1 MLAKKRLLTRIDF
14 DGLVCAALL
23 KELDIIDE
31 IQFVHPKDMQDG
43 RISITD
49 MDITA
54 NLPYVDGVDIA
65 FDHHISEISR
75 VNSPPNHIVYPN
87 APSAARVV
95 YEYYGA
101 EKRFTKL
108 PPSLMEAVDVAD
120 SAKHTIEQ
128 IKHPSGW
135 GLLTFI
141 IDPRTGL
148 GRFKNFRINNYA
160 LMIKLV
166 DLLRTKGVDEILEDE
181 DVKERVQLYFEHQEK
196 FIQQLKDCTKIHKT
210 AAHINLRNEET
221 IYAGNRFMIYALFP
235 EINISVHE
243 MWGKNKR
250 NVVFAVGKSIFNR
263 TSKMNIGEF
272 LLQYGGGGHVTAG
285 TCQVPIADAD
295 KVREAI
301 ITAMVQDV

>member
-1 MLAKKRLLTRIDF
+1 MLAKKRLLTRSDF

-23 KELDIIDE
+23 KELGIIDE

-65 FDHHISEISR
+65 FDHHISEVSR
-75 VNSPPNHIVYPN
+75 VISPPNHIVYPN

-101 EKRFTKL
+101 EKRFTNL
-108 PPSLMEAVDVAD
+108 PPSLMEAVDIAD
-120 SAKHTIEQ
+120 SAKYTIEQ
-128 IKHPSGW
+128 IKNPQGW
-135 GLLTFI
+135 KLLTFMM
-141 IDPRTGL
+141 DPRTGL
-148 GRFKNFRINNYA
+148 GRFKNFRINNHA
-160 LMIKLV
+160 LMLKLI
-166 DLLRTKGVDEILEDE
+166 DLLRTKGVDEILQDE
-181 DVKERVQLYFEHQEK
+181 DVQERVRLYFEHQEK
-196 FIQQLKDCTKIHKT
+196 AIRQIKDCTTVHKN
-210 AAHINLRNEET
+210 AAHLNLRNEET
-221 IYAGNRFMIYALFP
+221 IYACNRFMIYALFP
-235 EINISVHE
+235 QINISVHE

-272 LLQYGGGGHVTAG
+272 LLQYGGGGHITAG
-285 TCQVPIADAD
+285 TCQVPIADAE
-295 KVREAI
+295 KIREEI

>member
-1 MLAKKRLLTRIDF
+1 MLAKKRLLTRSDF

-23 KELDIIDE
+23 KELGIIDE

-65 FDHHISEISR
+65 FNHHISEISR

-101 EKRFTKL
+101 EKRFTNL

-120 SAKHTIEQ
+120 SAKYTVDQ
-128 IKHPSGW
+128 IKNPTNW

-141 IDPRTGL
+141 MDPRTGL

-160 LMIKLV
+160 LMIKLI
-166 DLLRTKGVDEILEDE
+166 DLLRTKNVDEILQDE
-181 DVKERVQLYFEHQEK
+181 DVQERVQLYKEHQEK
-196 FIQQLKDCTKIHKT
+196 FIQQLKNCTTIHKT
-210 AAHINLRNEET
+210 AAHLNLRNEET

-285 TCQVPIADAD
+285 TCQVPISEAD
-295 KVREAI
+295 KVRQEI

>member
-1 MLAKKRLLTRIDF
+1 MLAKKRLLTRSDF

-23 KELDIIDE
+23 RELGIIDE

-43 RISITD
+43 RISITS

-65 FDHHISEISR
+65 FDHHISEIAR

-87 APSAARVV
+87 APSSARVV

-101 EKRFTKL
+101 EKRFKDIS
-108 PPSLMEAVDVAD
+108 PSLMEAVDVAD
-120 SAKHTIEQ
+120 SARYTVEQ
-128 IKHPSGW
+128 ILNPTDW
-135 GLLTFI
+135 ILLSFVM
-141 IDPRTGL
+141 DPRTGL
-148 GRFKNFRINNYA
+148 GRFKNCRITKYA
-160 LMIKLV
+160 LMMKLV
-166 DLLRTKGVDEILEDE
+166 DLCRTKGIDEILQDE
-181 DVKERVQLYFEHQEK
+181 DVQERVRLYFEHKDK
-196 FIQQLKDCTKIHKT
+196 FVEQLKNCTHLHKT
-210 AAHINLRNEET
+210 AAHINLRDQET
-221 IYAGNRFMIYALFP
+221 IYAGNRFYIYALYP
-235 EINISVHE
+235 QINISVHE

-285 TCQVPIADAD
+285 TCQVPIAQAD
-295 KVREAI
+295 KVREEI

>member
-1 MLAKKRLLTRIDF
+1 MQAKKRLLTRSDF

-23 KELDIIDE
+23 KELGIIDE

-43 RISITD
+43 RISITS

-65 FDHHISEISR
+65 FDHHISEVSR

-101 EKRFTKL
+101 EKRFKDI

-120 SAKHTIEQ
+120 SAQYTVEQ
-128 IKHPSGW
+128 ITNPTGW
-135 GLLTFI
+135 ILLTFI
-141 IDPRTGL
+141 MDPRTGL
-148 GRFKNFRINNYA
+148 GRFKNFRITNYA
-160 LMIKLV
+160 LMMKLI
-166 DLLRTKGVDEILEDE
+166 DLCRTQSVDEILQDE
-181 DVKERVQLYFEHQEK
+181 DVQERVQLYFEHKDK
-196 FIQQLKDCTKIHKT
+196 FVEQLKNCTHVHKT
-210 AAHINLRNEET
+210 AAHINLRDQET
-221 IYAGNRFMIYALFP
+221 IYAGNRFYVYALYP
-235 EINISVHE
+235 QINISVHE
-243 MWGKNKR
+243 LWGKNKR

-285 TCQVPIADAD
+285 TCQVPVDQAD
-295 KVREAI
+295 KIRQEI